1 MIHYQHIVA
10 PYRRYLASLGREV
23 DASARAAIADLC
35 AGNTEPAA
43 AALASLDAK
52 HSSDPH
58 LHAALGFVAYQRRD
72 GPAAIGH
79 LERALELAPDDA
91 HHRALLAVCQ
101 LGMRCF
107 DPAVANFLAALRIMP
122 SMYVAH
128 TLLWS
133 ALEGAGRLEGAVSA
147 LKRTLIEDSR
157 SAPPEPTAA
166 KVDIEATT
174 LCIVDC
180 ANHALA
186 ERTLRLSMSGCRFEK
201 VKWLTDRAVAIA
213 GVETVLI
220 PPVRSMEQFSRF
232 MVKDLLTYIDTEFVL
247 TIQWDGYVVN
257 PAAWTPEFL
266 LFDYIGARWDS
277 RSHTQAHHNVGN
289 GGFSLR
295 SRSLLEALQD
305 AAIDSWHPE
314 DRAICREHR
323 SYLEDRHGIV
333 FAADDI
339 ADRFSFEHLEIAALP
354 FGFHSLTNLTRFVSV
369 PGWPCLD
376 FYFGRP

>member
-10 PYRRYLASLGREV
+10 PYRRYLASLGHQL
-23 DASARAAIADLC
+23 DDNARTAIADLC
-35 AGNTEPAA
+35 AGNIEPAA
-43 AALASLDAK
+43 AALAALGAEDSTN
-52 HSSDPH
+52 PH
-58 LHAALGFVAYQRRD
+58 LQAALGFVAYQRRD
-72 GPAAIGH
+72 GPAAMRH
-79 LERALELAPDDA
+79 LERALDLAPGDA

-101 LGMRCF
+101 LGMQRF
-107 DPAVANFLAALRIMP
+107 DSAVANFLAALRIVP
-122 SMYVAH
+122 TMYVAH

-147 LKRTLIEDSR
+147 LKRTLIEDWR
-157 SAPPEPTAA
+157 TAPTEPQAA
-166 KVDIEATT
+166 RVEIKETT

-186 ERTLRLSMSGCRFEK
+186 ERALRLSMSACRFEK
-201 VKWLTDRAVAIA
+201 VKWLTDRAVAVA

-220 PPVRSMEQFSRF
+220 APLGSMEQYSRF
-232 MVKDLLTYIDTEFVL
+232 MVKDLLAHIDTEFVL

-305 AAIDSWHPE
+305 PAIDSWHPE

-376 FYFGRP
+376 FFFAKP